1 MFRRQTIQESNFDS
15 VMRPAATGV
24 PAQLTIRL
32 KIALLA
38 RDPSGPGEFNWGKG
52 TATTTEYLSRPGEE
66 PHTGKVRDG
75 DGRLWD
81 CRSWYEAE
89 FNAFRIKFKRMVEL
103 AWNNQLIL
111 LPPDGSDPAAS
122 VSNDTFRDF
131 VSGRTV
137 PAHVRC
143 GLEVALVSGANKRGF
158 HAWME
163 ALRLAK
169 TAGGGFRSY
178 AQRITNEDV
187 EFERSS
193 GSLRQIAAAHEVGHW
208 LGKPVG
214 LTEPERFLGHV
225 DPEYGRTLSK
235 RMAMMGMGSLV
246 TPLKPR
252 PFFCGLCG
260 IQVC

>member
-131 VSGRTV
+131 VSGRSRSRSLWTRSRISF
-137 PAHVRC
+137 RC
-143 GLEVALVSGANKRGF
+143 EQKRLSRMDGGVETCKNGWRWLPLLCAANYK
-158 HAWME
+158 
-163 ALRLAK
+163 
-169 TAGGGFRSY
+169 
-178 AQRITNEDV
+178 
-187 EFERSS
+187 
-193 GSLRQIAAAHEVGHW
+193 
-208 LGKPVG
+208 
-214 LTEPERFLGHV
+214 
-225 DPEYGRTLSK
+225 
-235 RMAMMGMGSLV
+235 
-246 TPLKPR
+246 
-252 PFFCGLCG
+252 
-260 IQVC
+260 